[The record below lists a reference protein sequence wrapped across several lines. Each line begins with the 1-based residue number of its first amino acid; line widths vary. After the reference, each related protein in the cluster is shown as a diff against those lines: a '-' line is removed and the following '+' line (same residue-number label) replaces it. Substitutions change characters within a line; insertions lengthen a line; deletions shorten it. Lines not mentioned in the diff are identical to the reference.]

1 MTLNIETVTP
11 VERCAA
17 GIVSQICGLAPL
29 PQPQMD
35 YMLGYQ
41 YRHVKEIIGDIV
53 IDALTEQDITLGTE
67 YGGAGID
74 PRILLTKDPDD
85 NYYEICAKQLLEL
98 PWSKRKLKKLFS
110 KHKMIISCLC
120 EGGFYICRV
129 LNELAE
135 EIADARDI
143 IYCYAVSTNNTG
155 DWYNLDSIPVNKR
168 IEIPHF
174 IYGVGTY
181 YQKNNFIDTDHNV
194 VKKYLVPVH
203 KARKWRV
210 EVLATLEGNGILA
223 DSDWSLHHIAKDKK
237 VSSNGFNSFGQRYR
251 YSFLDSPG
259 LDNIL
264 HETVNESSV
273 ANAFIDKHKD
283 ILPKSLHDSKPI
295 NFSDHMDLNI
305 TWKDYEWYIGLETH
319 CDKFVITEKCLKGFA
334 LGVPSII
341 ISDKNF
347 NNYLSSFGFK
357 IDGNYDYADTL
368 AERVKLA
375 CDFIKNNKGDKDIVK
390 HNYELLNN
398 NEFLASLI
406 VGPLVKLKRDM

>member
-11 VERCAA
+11 VERCVA

-41 YRHVKEIIGDIV
+41 YRHVKEVIGDIV

-98 PWSKRKLKKLFS
+98 PWSKRKLKKLFN
-110 KHKMIISCLC
+110 KHKMIIGDMG
-120 EGGFYICRV
+120 EGGFYISRV
-129 LNELAE
+129 LNELTE

-143 IYCYAVSTNNTG
+143 IYCHAVSTNNTG
-155 DWYNLDSIPVNKR
+155 DWNLDSIPANKR
-168 IEIPHF
+168 IEIPHM
-174 IYGVGTY
+174 IYSVGTY

-203 KARKWRV
+203 KARKWRI
-210 EVLATLEGNGILA
+210 EVLATLEENGILE
-223 DSDWSLHHIAKDKK
+223 DSDWSLHYITKEQ
-237 VSSNGFNSFGQRYR
+237 SGRINSFTN
-251 YSFLDSPG
+251 SLA
-259 LDNIL
+259 LVNIL
-264 HETVNESSV
+264 HDTVNENSI
-273 ANAFIDKHKD
+273 ANTFIDKHKD
-283 ILPKSLHDSKPI
+283 VLPKSLPDSKPI
-295 NFSDHMDLNI
+295 VFKDHMHLNNS
-305 TWKDYEWYIGLETH
+305 WKDYEWYIGLETH

>member
-11 VERCAA
+11 VERCVA

-41 YRHVKEIIGDIV
+41 YRHVKEVIGDIV

-98 PWSKRKLKKLFS
+98 PWSKRKLKKLFN
-110 KHKMIISCLC
+110 KHKMIIGDMG
-120 EGGFYICRV
+120 EGGFYISRV
-129 LNELAE
+129 LNELTE

-143 IYCYAVSTNNTG
+143 IYCHAVSTNNTG
-155 DWYNLDSIPVNKR
+155 DWNLDSIPANKR
-168 IEIPHF
+168 IEIPHM
-174 IYGVGTY
+174 IYSVGTY

-203 KARKWRV
+203 KARKWRI
-210 EVLATLEGNGILA
+210 EVLATLEENGILE
-223 DSDWSLHHIAKDKK
+223 DSDWSLHYITKEQ
-237 VSSNGFNSFGQRYR
+237 SGRINSFTN
-251 YSFLDSPG
+251 SLA
-259 LDNIL
+259 LVNIL
-264 HETVNESSV
+264 HDTVNENSI
-273 ANAFIDKHKD
+273 ANTFIDKHKD
-283 ILPKSLHDSKPI
+283 VLPKSLPDSKPI
-295 NFSDHMDLNI
+295 VFKDHMHLNNS
-305 TWKDYEWYIGLETH
+305 WKDYEWYIGLETH

-375 CDFIKNNKGDKDIVK
+375 CDFIKNNNGDKDIVK

>member
-1 MTLNIETVTP
+1 MALKIETVTP
-11 VERCAA
+11 VPNCAA

-29 PQPQMD
+29 PLPTDD

-41 YRHVKEIIGDIV
+41 YRHVKEVIGDIV
-53 IDALTEQDITLGTE
+53 IDALAEQDITLGTE

-74 PRILLTKDPDD
+74 PRILLTKDSDD
-85 NYYEICAKQLLEL
+85 SYYEICAKQLLEL
-98 PWSKRKLKKLFS
+98 PWSKRKLKKLFN

-120 EGGFYICRV
+120 EGGFYISRV

-143 IYCYAVSTNNTG
+143 IYCYAVATNNTG
-155 DWYNLDSIPVNKR
+155 DWHNLDSIPVNKR

-210 EVLATLEGNGILA
+210 EVLATLEENGILEDA
-223 DSDWSLHHIAKDKK
+223 DWSLHHIAKEQSGKL
-237 VSSNGFNSFGQRYR
+237 NSF
-251 YSFLDSPG
+251 LNSPG
-259 LDNIL
+259 LNNIL

-273 ANAFIDKHKD
+273 ANTFIDKHKD
-283 ILPKSLHDSKPI
+283 VLPKSLHDSKPI